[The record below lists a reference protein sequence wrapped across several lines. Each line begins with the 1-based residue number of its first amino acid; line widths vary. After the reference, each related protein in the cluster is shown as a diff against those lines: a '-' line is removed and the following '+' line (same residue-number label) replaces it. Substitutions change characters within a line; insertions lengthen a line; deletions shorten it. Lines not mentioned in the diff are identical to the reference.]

1 MSKDFMSE
9 DIIKPAGL
17 RSNPGRSALAAWLA
31 RLTPAQAV
39 LLIIVAS
46 AVIRLIGTTQIGLE
60 SDSTY
65 SAVIARQW
73 SWSYFDHPP
82 MHYLLIR
89 LSTWLLGTD
98 FGLGVRLPFM
108 LLYAGS
114 TWLLFRLT
122 AIAFDEWAG
131 FWAATAFNLCGIFT
145 LAYSHFV
152 VPDGPLFF
160 FLLLAARILAPLL
173 LAPSEPR
180 RADLYWIGAGLAGG
194 GALLSKY
201 TAVISVAGLFVF
213 LLTSKGQR
221 HWLARRGPWIAAA
234 LTAVSFLPVIW
245 WNSQH
250 AWISFTYQGS
260 RGVPISHG
268 DIFLFLESIGIQAF
282 FLIPWLYVPMLL
294 AFLKA
299 LVLGPRRVNHWF
311 FACLAAGP
319 LLIFTTLT
327 IFHRGL
333 PHWTLPGWLF
343 VFPLLGAEI
352 VQLDAVWRA
361 RARRIAVGTAAL
373 LAFVCALLVAEG
385 QTGAYARLAARW
397 FPSAEP
403 FVRDPMSAVYDW
415 DQLGPILRERGLLD
429 GDVKYIA
436 TYFWHN
442 TARVGYVLGRQI
454 PVLCVGTDTRHF
466 RFINNPREFAGMNG
480 LLIDFPDV
488 IADDGPT
495 IDKEFV
501 RRERLPPIVLT
512 RGGQPVIELA
522 VERVYGLKPLP

>member
-1 MSKDFMSE
+1 MSE
-9 DIIKPAGL
+9 NIVKSGGTA
-17 RSNPGRSALAAWLA
+17 RSHIGRSALAGWLA

-39 LLIIVAS
+39 LLIIAVS
-46 AVIRLIGTTQIGLE
+46 AVVRLIGTSQLGIE

-82 MHYLLIR
+82 MHYLLVR

-108 LLYAGS
+108 LLFAGS
-114 TWLLFRLT
+114 TWLLYRVT

-131 FWAATAFNLCGIFT
+131 FWAATALNLCGIFT
-145 LAYSHFV
+145 LAYSHFI

-173 LAPSEPR
+173 LKMETRS
-180 RADLYWIGAGLAGG
+180 ADLHWIGAGLAGG
-194 GALLSKY
+194 GAFLSKY
-201 TAVISVAGLFVF
+201 TAVFTIAGLFVF
-213 LLTSKGQR
+213 LLTSKTQR

-234 LTAVSFLPVIW
+234 LTALSFLPVIW

-250 AWISFTYQGS
+250 DWASFAFQG
-260 RGVPISHG
+260 RRAVPISHG
-268 DIFLFLESIGIQAF
+268 DILLFLESIGIQMF
-282 FLIPWLYVPMLL
+282 FLTPWLYVPMLL
-294 AFLKA
+294 SFLKA
-299 LVLGPRRVNHWF
+299 LALGPRRPNHWF

-319 LLIFTTLT
+319 LLLFTGLT
-327 IFHRGL
+327 VFHRGL

-352 VQLDAVWRA
+352 VQLDAAWRVH
-361 RARRIAVGTAAL
+361 ARRIAIGTAAL
-373 LAFVCALLVAEG
+373 LVSACALLVAEG
-385 QTGAYARLAARW
+385 QSGVYARLAARL

-415 DQLGPILRERGLLD
+415 DQLEPVLRARGLLD
-429 GDVKYIA
+429 GDVKFIA

-442 TARVGYVLGRQI
+442 TARVGYVMGRHY
-454 PVLCVGTDTRHF
+454 PVLCIGTDTRHF
-466 RFINNPREFAGMNG
+466 RFMYNLRDFAGMNG

-495 IDKEFV
+495 IDREFE
-501 RRERLPPIVLT
+501 RRERLDPIVLT

-522 VERVYGLKPLP
+522 VERVYGFKPLP